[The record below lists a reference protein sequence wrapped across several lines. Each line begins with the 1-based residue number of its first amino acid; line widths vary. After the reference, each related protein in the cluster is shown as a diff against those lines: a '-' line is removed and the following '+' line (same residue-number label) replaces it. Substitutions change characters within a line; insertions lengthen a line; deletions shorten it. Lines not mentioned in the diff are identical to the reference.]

1 MTGNQRECKERLDSP
16 TRRTRKTPFN
26 ASVNKRQRDKQNA
39 LVICTKPPMA
49 GGDYKSQH
57 ALCPGHLAC
66 WEV

>member
-1 MTGNQRECKERLDSP
+1 MNRAPSYTQNQTPSLMIRWMIRGRGMDRKAEDTQDSEE
-16 TRRTRKTPFN
+16 PF
-26 ASVNKRQRDKQNA
+26 V
-39 LVICTKPPMA
+39 A